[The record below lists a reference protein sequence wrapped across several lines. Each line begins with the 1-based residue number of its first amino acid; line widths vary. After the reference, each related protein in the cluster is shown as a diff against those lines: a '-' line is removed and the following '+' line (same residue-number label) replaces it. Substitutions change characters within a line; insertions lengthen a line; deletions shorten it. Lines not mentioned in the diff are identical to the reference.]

1 MLPRPGDR
9 SSVRQ
14 QIEFEKS
21 FWVMCVCGVWPSGAG
36 SLYLE
41 VRKYSMPRLIPDHLK
56 IQY

>member
-21 FWVMCVCGVWPSGAG
+21 FRVMCVCGVWPSGAD